1 MDENKEKEKDKW
13 YYFKRFTPI
22 LIFFAIAIIRFASSC
37 AANAPKLV
45 IEQNVVDTQE
55 YLPEGEGFFDTNDI
69 GKRYKLLCRIID
81 DPEKNWYG
89 YFYTFVEDLR
99 SKYDELFNGFTFRPA
114 LISEEELPRDR
125 YIELECLVTGHYDV
139 KYNNDSGK
147 VGETFPVLKVL
158 QVNNSDCKLI
168 DYTAPLIKT
177 EKINQSVSE
186 NGLTLTLDKIE
197 YRGKLNRYFFT
208 IESKNG
214 RLVIITHPMIECNGI
229 PISGISMV
237 DVFTPDK
244 VLEKLYEKD
253 DEILFSNLY
262 LENNTKQSAAIMAAP
277 VEKGST
283 IKCEVNYF
291 LPKEDTFEAIANTDI
306 QTLTIEL
313 TEKNG

>member
-1 MDENKEKEKDKW
+1 MDENKEKDKW
-13 YYFKRFTPI
+13 YYFKRIPPI
-22 LIFFAIAIIRFASSC
+22 LIIFAYVIIRIAFSC
-37 AANAPKLV
+37 TANAPNLV

-55 YLPEGEGFFDTNDI
+55 YLPEGEGISDTNDI

-81 DPEKNWYG
+81 DPEKNRYG
-89 YFYTFVEDLR
+89 YFYTYVADLR
-99 SKYDELFNGFTFRPA
+99 SKYDIFNGFTFNPA

-125 YIELECLVTGHYDV
+125 YIELECLVTGHYNV
-139 KYNNDSGK
+139 KYKKDSGK
-147 VGETFPVLKVL
+147 VKETFPVLKVL

-208 IESKNG
+208 IENKSG
-214 RLVIITHPMIECNGI
+214 RIVMVNNPMIECNGSY
-229 PISGISMV
+229 ISGISIAN
-237 DVFTPDK
+237 VFAPDT
-244 VLEKLYEKD
+244 VLKNLYEKG
-253 DEILFSNLY
+253 DEILFSNMY

-291 LPKEDTFEAIANTDI
+291 LPKEDTLEAIANTDM

-313 TEKNG
+313 TKKNG